1 MPGFRER
8 VKKSGVW
15 NEFTEF
21 ISQGS
26 IIELGVGLVIGGAFS
41 KVLSSFVD
49 DILTPPLG
57 LIIAGSNLENWF
69 IVLRPGKEGGP
80 YETPELA
87 QQDGAVTENVGR
99 FLMTAINFVL
109 VAITLFLI
117 IFTVNR
123 VKRWRRARKAEHGN
137 GDVDD
142 TKPEPAPASGAT
154 QTCPWCNANVPLK
167 AVKCMYCTSFLHEK
181 VPAELLNKQPQ
192 ASLIQLDGMDF
203 PKINVSSKADIQYI
217 TQIWRKALYNR
228 LEQQYANRSDP
239 RLLQEVQL
247 MLDQWLENMVK
258 MASAGIDINGISY
271 DEAIKNE
278 DVEPLDESL
287 TRRLQAQQ
295 QQVEELTLS
304 VAERRKRV
312 PEQVK
317 MLLDDAIKRQS
328 ALADRIEFEPEEGK
342 QDQNEDSDME
352 NG

>member
-1 MPGFRER
+1 
-8 VKKSGVW
+8 
-15 NEFTEF
+15 
-21 ISQGS
+21 
-26 IIELGVGLVIGGAFS
+26 
-41 KVLSSFVD
+41 
-49 DILTPPLG
+49 
-57 LIIAGSNLENWF
+57 
-69 IVLRPGKEGGP
+69 
-80 YETPELA
+80 
-87 QQDGAVTENVGR
+87 
-99 FLMTAINFVL
+99 
-109 VAITLFLI
+109 
-117 IFTVNR
+117 
-123 VKRWRRARKAEHGN
+123 
-137 GDVDD
+137 
-142 TKPEPAPASGAT
+142 
-154 QTCPWCNANVPLK
+154 
-167 AVKCMYCTSFLHEK
+167 
-181 VPAELLNKQPQ
+181 
-192 ASLIQLDGMDF
+192 MDF

-258 MASAGIDINGISY
+258 MASAGIDINGIPY

-317 MLLDDAIKRQS
+317 MLLDDAIRRQS

-342 QDQNEDSDME
+342 QDQNGESDME
-352 NG
+352 NVALERPELVAQEFATSMELLGGLRKTVSANVTQLEKTQALVEEIMP

>member
-1 MPGFRER
+1 
-8 VKKSGVW
+8 
-15 NEFTEF
+15 
-21 ISQGS
+21 
-26 IIELGVGLVIGGAFS
+26 
-41 KVLSSFVD
+41 
-49 DILTPPLG
+49 
-57 LIIAGSNLENWF
+57 
-69 IVLRPGKEGGP
+69 
-80 YETPELA
+80 
-87 QQDGAVTENVGR
+87 
-99 FLMTAINFVL
+99 
-109 VAITLFLI
+109 
-117 IFTVNR
+117 
-123 VKRWRRARKAEHGN
+123 
-137 GDVDD
+137 
-142 TKPEPAPASGAT
+142 
-154 QTCPWCNANVPLK
+154 
-167 AVKCMYCTSFLHEK
+167 
-181 VPAELLNKQPQ
+181 
-192 ASLIQLDGMDF
+192 MDF

-258 MASAGIDINGISY
+258 MASAGIDINGIPY

-352 NG
+352 NAALERPELVAQEFATSMELLGGLRKTVSANVTQLEKTQTLVEEIMP